1 MNNIKKTFR
10 EYFENWNIELPK
22 NIPKK
27 GSITKAGWC
36 INYILLKDNSGNV
49 CLDFTAD
56 HRMTNPRHH
65 RILHLGKLIW
75 LDAYQDMLIYN
86 PKVKGDEERAEK
98 EFEANNEK
106 VTKELIDKGLVGEER
121 KGRWG

>member
-1 MNNIKKTFR
+1 
-10 EYFENWNIELPK
+10 
-22 NIPKK
+22 
-27 GSITKAGWC
+27 
-36 INYILLKDNSGNV
+36 
-49 CLDFTAD
+49 
-56 HRMTNPRHH
+56 
-65 RILHLGKLIW
+65 
-75 LDAYQDMLIYN
+75 MLIYN